1 MELRRVAP
9 TALDLSLGRLRQ
21 LPEAAVRAR
30 EASLRAKGQLSPLVA
45 AETDGVLVLVDG
57 FLRQLASVRLGL
69 AEVLVEVVQ
78 LSPVQMKAQ
87 VYLRNRE
94 RGLLLV
100 EECRLVRELCELD
113 GLSQVEVGEL
123 LERHETWVCRRLA
136 LCRQV
141 SSHLFED
148 VSLGL
153 LGPGSLRKLAELPAR
168 NQEEVWAVARGEG
181 LSARDI
187 GALVDLF
194 RRAPDPQA
202 RRYVL
207 EQPQQALRRARAAP
221 ESELDPRL
229 GPAGR
234 EVLRGL
240 QALRQVSLRL
250 TRRLGEGLGEV
261 SPQGL
266 ALLGEVREEAEK
278 GCTEALARVT
288 DFVMQGGHAS

>member
-21 LPEAAVRAR
+21 LPEAAVRAK

-45 AETDGVLVLVDG
+45 AESDGVLVLVDG
-57 FLRQLASVRLGL
+57 FLRQLAGVRLGL

-94 RGLLLV
+94 RGLLLI

-113 GLSQVEVGEL
+113 GLSQVEVGEH

-141 SSHLFED
+141 SGPLLED
-148 VSLGL
+148 LSLGL
-153 LGPGSLRKLAELPAR
+153 IGPGSLRKLAELPAR
-168 NQEEVWAVARGEG
+168 NQEELWAVAQRDG
-181 LSARDI
+181 LSSRDT
-187 GALVDLF
+187 GELVDLF

-207 EQPQQALRRARAAP
+207 EQPGEALRRARATP
-221 ESELDPRL
+221 EPEVDPRL

-234 EVLRGL
+234 EVLAGL
-240 QALRQVSLRL
+240 RALRQVSLRL
-250 TRRLGEGLGEV
+250 TRRMDQGLGEV
-261 SPQGL
+261 SPEGV
-266 ALLGEVREEAEK
+266 ALLAEAARSAASD
-278 GCTEALARVT
+278 CTEALARLAG
-288 DFVMQGGHAS
+288 FVSRAGGVP